1 MRTMQRR
8 RLALLPLA
16 AALGTLPRAAGA
28 QSAPFPNRP
37 VRIVVPFAA
46 GGTADVLARLVG
58 ERLAARW
65 NQQVVVDNR
74 PGAGGNIGAEQVA
87 RAPGDGHTLLLGTIG
102 IHAASSI
109 YARLPYNPDT
119 DLAPV
124 TVLAEMPNAIIVH
137 PSVPARTLPEL
148 IALARQRPGAL
159 TFGSAGSG
167 SSTHMAGELFMQ
179 VAGVQMTHVPYRGS
193 SAALNDLVAG
203 SIQVMF
209 ENVPTVPPLAE
220 AGQVRVLA
228 VTSAEPVRALPDAR
242 PATQAGLPDYV
253 ATAWMTLAAPA
264 SVPAPLLQRLN
275 ADTVAV
281 LNEPAMQERL
291 VQLGALKRGFS
302 IEESRRFFAEE
313 TRKWTRVIQTANI
326 RVN

>member
-1 MRTMQRR
+1 MQRR
-8 RLALLPLA
+8 SLALLPLA
-16 AALGTLPRAAGA
+16 AALGARPRAASA

-58 ERLAARW
+58 ERLAAKW
-65 NQQVVVDNR
+65 NPQVIVDNR

-102 IHAASSI
+102 IHPASSI

-137 PSVPARTLPEL
+137 PAVPARTLREL
-148 IALARQRPGAL
+148 IELARQRPGGL

-209 ENVPTVPPLAE
+209 ENVPTVPPLAQG
-220 AGQVRVLA
+220 GQVRVLA
-228 VTSAEPVRALPDAR
+228 VTSAEPVGALPDAP
-242 PATQAGLPDYV
+242 PAMQAGLPNYV

-264 SVPAPLLQRLN
+264 SVPTPLLQRLN

-291 VQLGALKRGFS
+291 QQLGALKRGFS
-302 IEESRRFFAEE
+302 VEESRRFFAEE

>member
-1 MRTMQRR
+1 MQRR
-8 RLALLPLA
+8 SLLLLPLA
-16 AALGTLPRAAGA
+16 ASVGAMPRIAGA
-28 QSAPFPNRP
+28 QPAAFPNRP

-58 ERLAARW
+58 ERLSAKW

-137 PSVPARTLPEL
+137 PSVPARNLREL
-148 IALARQRPGAL
+148 IELARQRPGAL

-209 ENVPTVPPLAE
+209 ENVPTVPPLVQG
-220 AGQVRVLA
+220 GQVRVLA
-228 VTSAEPVRALPDAR
+228 VTSAEPVGALPDTP

-264 SVPAPLLQRLN
+264 SVPGPLLQRLN
-275 ADTVAV
+275 VDTVAV

-291 VQLGALKRGFS
+291 AQLGALKRGFS
-302 IEESRRFFAEE
+302 IEESRRFFADE

>member
-1 MRTMQRR
+1 MQRR
-8 RLALLPLA
+8 SLAIVPLA
-16 AALGTLPRAAGA
+16 AALGMLPRTGSA
-28 QSAPFPNRP
+28 QPAPFPARP

-58 ERLAARW
+58 ERLAAKW

-87 RAPGDGHTLLLGTIG
+87 RAAGDGHTLLLGTIG

-137 PSVPARTLPEL
+137 PAVPARTLAEL
-148 IALARQRPGAL
+148 VALARQRPGTL

-209 ENVPTVPPLAE
+209 ENVPTVPPLAQG
-220 AGQVRVLA
+220 GQVRVLA
-228 VTSAEPVRALPDAR
+228 VTSAEPVAALPGVP
-242 PATQAGLPDYV
+242 PAIEAGLPGYV
-253 ATAWMTLAAPA
+253 ATAWMTLAAPS
-264 SVPAPLLQRLN
+264 SVPVPLLQRLN

-281 LNEPAMQERL
+281 LNEPAMRERL

-313 TRKWTRVIQTANI
+313 TAKWTRVIRAANI
-326 RVN
+326 RVE